1 MGVDCGHHAQSDP
14 RPHRLRRAGN
24 PGILRWREQPG
35 LNEECQ
41 EWDECEP
48 LAEYVRRGKLALNTE
63 YAVALDCATSDR
75 LNINSIRKDLSLV
88 GARDSGYRYQ
98 FCP

>member
-1 MGVDCGHHAQSDP
+1 MY
-14 RPHRLRRAGN
+14 RACN
-24 PGILRWREQPG
+24 PGLLRWRWQPG
-35 LNEECQ
+35 HGRRSGCGGRRRSPGASSANRQ
-41 EWDECEP
+41 DECEP

-63 YAVALDCATSDR
+63 YAIALDCATSDR